1 VARKS
6 PHACWSKI
14 EGVLVLVQCR
24 GPSQSHVWSEGNSDS
39 ESATA
44 CHLEFLERRK
54 GMSRGQQQLRVRVSR
69 GRSDHQSS
77 INVLNR
83 STSLSREP
91 LSCMTVNGQFAPVFV
106 QLNTATA
113 RVVYGRWNAH
123 LGHRQYGNRTCT
135 TRTVHPVYTV
145 RFAALAPNA
154 SCMGLFLPPTFFLS
168 ANTST

>member
-1 VARKS
+1 MARKS
-6 PHACWSKI
+6 PHARWSKI
-14 EGVLVLVQCR
+14 EGVLVLVRCR
-24 GPSQSHVWSEGNSDS
+24 GPSQSHVWSKGDGDG

-44 CHLEFLERRK
+44 CHLEFLERSS
-54 GMSRGQQQLRVRVSR
+54 GMLGR

-77 INVLNR
+77 INVVNR

-91 LSCMTVNGQFAPVFV
+91 LSRMTVNGRFAPVFV

-123 LGHRQYGNRTCT
+123 LGHRRYGNGTRT

-145 RFAALAPNA
+145 RFAAL
-154 SCMGLFLPPTFFLS
+154 
-168 ANTST
+168 